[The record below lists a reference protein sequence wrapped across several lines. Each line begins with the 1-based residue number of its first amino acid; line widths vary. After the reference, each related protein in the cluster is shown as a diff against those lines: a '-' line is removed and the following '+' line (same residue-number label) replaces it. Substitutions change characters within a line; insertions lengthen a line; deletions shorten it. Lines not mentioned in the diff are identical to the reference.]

1 VVERRENIPSE
12 RPKHADAPAF
22 DATLP
27 PLVPPAGFLDR
38 IRDSGL
44 ELEPAELERLGRY
57 LAFLA
62 DANRKFNLTGV
73 DEPEAM
79 WIRHAADSLTL
90 LPVLASLEA
99 RNVLDVGSGGGLPAI
114 PLAIAMPEV
123 RFTLLEATGK
133 KVRFLEA
140 AIAGLGLA
148 NATVVAARAEDAGQ
162 DRDRFRE
169 RFDAVTSRAVGP
181 LPTLLELTLPFAKV
195 EGHVFAIK
203 GERAIEEIAASKRA
217 LHALHAEALEPVRT
231 PTGTIVAILKRR
243 PTPKMYPRRAGE
255 PKRDPL

>member
-1 VVERRENIPSE
+1 MTRTEDEREDRPEE
-12 RPKHADAPAF
+12 RAGEPFDPGLPALAPTGAF
-22 DATLP
+22 LAHLGAT
-27 PLVPPAGFLDR
+27 
-38 IRDSGL
+38 GL

-62 DANRKFNLTGV
+62 DANRKFNLTAV

-79 WIRHAADSLTL
+79 WIRHVADSLTL
-90 LPVLASLEA
+90 LPILASLDA
-99 RNVLDVGSGGGLPAI
+99 REVLDVGSGGGLPAI
-114 PLAIAMPEV
+114 PLAIAMSEV

-140 AIAGLGLA
+140 VAAALGLA
-148 NATVVAARAEDAGQ
+148 NVRVVAARAEDAGQ

-181 LPTLLELTLPFAKV
+181 LRTLLELTVPFAKV
-195 EGHVFAIK
+195 DGHVLAIK
-203 GERAIEEIAASKRA
+203 GERAADEIAEAKKA
-217 LHALHAEALEPVRT
+217 IHALHVEALEPVRT
-231 PTGTIVAILKRR
+231 PTGTIVAIRKRR
-243 PTPKMYPRRAGE
+243 TSPKMYPRRAGE